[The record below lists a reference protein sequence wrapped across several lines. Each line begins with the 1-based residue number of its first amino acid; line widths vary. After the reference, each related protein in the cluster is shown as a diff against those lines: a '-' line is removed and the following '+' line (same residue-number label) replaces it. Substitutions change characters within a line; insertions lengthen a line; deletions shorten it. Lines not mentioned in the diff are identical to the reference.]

1 MQAVDKLLLMRNFP
15 ELEVAHF
22 DAAEVE
28 SQVSCC
34 LVLLLPLLALFER
47 SADSFQDR
55 VTSSTL
61 REEVRKPFRE
71 SYRRSES
78 LIDDTELTDSL
89 LMFVLFSRKQPRKFD
104 LTVSKTM
111 GSDMRMSA

>member
-1 MQAVDKLLLMRNFP
+1 VQAVDKLLLMRNFP
-15 ELEVAHF
+15 DLEVAHF

-55 VTSSTL
+55 VN
-61 REEVRKPFRE
+61 EFHIE
-71 SYRRSES
+71 RRSKEAIQRI
-78 LIDDTELTDSL
+78 LQKIRV
-89 LMFVLFSRKQPRKFD
+89 FN
-104 LTVSKTM
+104 
-111 GSDMRMSA
+111 